1 MNNSYIPLVKIMKSK
16 PTDVSLR
23 RWRALTWINIG
34 IQACFPLAVSFTPT
48 IAAASSLL
56 QKSAPAQTQAYTLT
70 TGETVATVAKKYNI
84 SQAELRKLNQFRSF
98 AHGFDH
104 LKAGDELDVPAAPLQ
119 VGNGAAPVQPNGDA
133 QAARVAGVASQ
144 AGNFLA
150 NNPNGEA
157 VASMARGM
165 AMGEATK
172 EVQAWM
178 SQFGTARV
186 QLDVDQHF
194 SMKNSQFDLLIP
206 LYEQQ
211 DWLAFTQGSFHR
223 TDSRTQANVGLG
235 VRWYNDGWMLGG
247 NTFLD
252 HDLSRAHSRMG
263 VGVEYWR
270 DYLKLGANSYMR
282 LTNWKDSPDLDEGT
296 YEERPANGWDIRAQA
311 WLPALPQLGGKLVY
325 EQYYGDEVGLFGK
338 DKRQKD
344 PHAFTLGLEYT
355 PVPLVSLSAE
365 QRQGKGSE
373 NDTRFG
379 VEMRY
384 QLGVPWQQQVNPDAV
399 QAMRSLAGS
408 RHDLVERN
416 NNIILEYRKKEAI
429 SLRTAPL
436 VTGYAGEK
444 KSLGVTV
451 NSSNGVDRIDWS
463 APALLAAGGKIVQDG
478 PLAYSV
484 VLPDYQFT
492 QGVNNYTVSGVA
504 VDKKGNRS
512 GASETQVSVHTPDI
526 DEKTSTFTPLN
537 STLSADGK
545 STQVLTLSVKDA
557 KGNAVDLPQADIH
570 MTVGTLKSAT
580 VSAVDKTAAGVY
592 TVTVTAG
599 TDKET
604 VVLTPTVGDVKLDPA
619 RVVISGVAP
628 SSTNS
633 TIDINK
639 GSITANGVDSATITF
654 EAKDSNNNPIT
665 GIADDITFQ
674 VVDKDGNPAP
684 AGTITVSKAT
694 EITPPGTYTATLT
707 GEKAG
712 EYTVIPQYD
721 GSAVGNMNDKI
732 ELKADETPDAGQGN
746 STIAAAPKS
755 IAADNAATSTL
766 TFTAKDKKGNPIT
779 DLTAVTF
786 VVKDASG
793 NVPTSG
799 ITVSTTTNAG
809 NGTYT
814 ATLSGTLA
822 GTYTVTPFNNSAAV
836 GSLSDTVTLTAG
848 TTPSGTNSTIGINKG
863 SITANGVDSAT
874 ITFEAKDSNNN
885 PITGIADDITFQVVD
900 KDGNPAPAGTITV
913 SKATEITPPGTYTA
927 TLTGEKAGEYTVIP
941 QYDGSAVGNM
951 NDKIELKADE
961 TPDAGQGN
969 STIAAAPKSIAA
981 DNAATSTLTF
991 TAKDKKGNP
1000 ITDLTAVTFVVKD
1013 ASGNVPTSG
1022 ITVSTTTNAG
1032 NGTYTATLSG
1042 TLAGTYTVTPFNNS
1056 AAVGSLSDTVTLT
1069 AGTTPSGTNST
1080 IGINKDSITANGV
1093 DSATITFE
1101 AKDSNNNPIP
1111 GIADDITFKVVDKDG
1126 NLAPAGTITVS
1137 PATEITPPGTYTA
1150 TLTGEKAGEYT
1161 VIPQYNN
1168 SAVGDMN
1175 DKIELKADET
1185 PDAGQG
1191 NSTIAAAPKS
1201 IAADNAATSTLTFT
1215 AKDKK
1220 GNPITDL
1227 AAVTFVVKDASG
1239 NVPTSGITVS
1249 TTTNA
1254 GNGTYTATLSGTLA
1268 GVYTVTPFN
1277 NSAAVGTLS
1286 DTVTLTAGTTPDAT
1300 KSTFSADPSA
1310 IIPDGQDSTTLTL
1323 HLQDSYGNAIT
1334 GLTNVTFAATPA
1346 ATASLSTTTDAGN
1359 GNYTA
1364 TMTSTAAGSYTVVP
1378 RINGTPISGLSDTVN
1393 VATVATDVQDILVN
1407 NYTFAKDAGFPKT
1420 GFTGAKFTV
1429 QLNGGQPDD
1438 YTWTSSA
1445 PSWAEVGPT
1454 GEVTFK
1460 TKGNSTPVTITATS
1474 KADASKKFEYT
1485 FTLNDWYINN
1495 GSTSLNWSAA
1505 DAYCTSQGA
1514 ALPGIAQLGG
1524 SQGISGLYNSRG
1536 EVGSLWSEWGNLPTY
1551 TGSGFPSSNHT
1562 WASEAFSGG
1571 NHYNVYLT
1579 TGHVNNGPDSYGNYV
1594 ACRQGL

>member
-674 VVDKDGNPAP
+674 VVDKDGN
-684 AGTITVSKAT
+684 
-694 EITPPGTYTATLT
+694 
-707 GEKAG
+707 
-712 EYTVIPQYD
+712 
-721 GSAVGNMNDKI
+721 
-732 ELKADETPDAGQGN
+732 
-746 STIAAAPKS
+746 
-755 IAADNAATSTL
+755 
-766 TFTAKDKKGNPIT
+766 
-779 DLTAVTF
+779 
-786 VVKDASG
+786 
-793 NVPTSG
+793 
-799 ITVSTTTNAG
+799 
-809 NGTYT
+809 
-814 ATLSGTLA
+814 
-822 GTYTVTPFNNSAAV
+822 
-836 GSLSDTVTLTAG
+836 
-848 TTPSGTNSTIGINKG
+848 
-863 SITANGVDSAT
+863 
-874 ITFEAKDSNNN
+874 
-885 PITGIADDITFQVVD
+885 
-900 KDGNPAPAGTITV
+900 
-913 SKATEITPPGTYTA
+913 
-927 TLTGEKAGEYTVIP
+927 
-941 QYDGSAVGNM
+941 
-951 NDKIELKADE
+951 
-961 TPDAGQGN
+961 
-969 STIAAAPKSIAA
+969 
-981 DNAATSTLTF
+981 
-991 TAKDKKGNP
+991 
-1000 ITDLTAVTFVVKD
+1000 
-1013 ASGNVPTSG
+1013 
-1022 ITVSTTTNAG
+1022 
-1032 NGTYTATLSG
+1032 
-1042 TLAGTYTVTPFNNS
+1042 
-1056 AAVGSLSDTVTLT
+1056 
-1069 AGTTPSGTNST
+1069 
-1080 IGINKDSITANGV
+1080 
-1093 DSATITFE
+1093 
-1101 AKDSNNNPIP
+1101 
-1111 GIADDITFKVVDKDG
+1111 
-1126 NLAPAGTITVS
+1126 LAPAGTITVS
-1137 PATEITPPGTYTA
+1137 
-1150 TLTGEKAGEYT
+1150 
-1161 VIPQYNN
+1161 
-1168 SAVGDMN
+1168 
-1175 DKIELKADET
+1175 
-1185 PDAGQG
+1185 
-1191 NSTIAAAPKS
+1191 
-1201 IAADNAATSTLTFT
+1201 
-1215 AKDKK
+1215 
-1220 GNPITDL
+1220 
-1227 AAVTFVVKDASG
+1227 
-1239 NVPTSGITVS
+1239 
-1249 TTTNA
+1249 
-1254 GNGTYTATLSGTLA
+1254 
-1268 GVYTVTPFN
+1268 
-1277 NSAAVGTLS
+1277 
-1286 DTVTLTAGTTPDAT
+1286 
-1300 KSTFSADPSA
+1300 
-1310 IIPDGQDSTTLTL
+1310 
-1323 HLQDSYGNAIT
+1323 
-1334 GLTNVTFAATPA
+1334 
-1346 ATASLSTTTDAGN
+1346 
-1359 GNYTA
+1359 
-1364 TMTSTAAGSYTVVP
+1364 
-1378 RINGTPISGLSDTVN
+1378 
-1393 VATVATDVQDILVN
+1393 
-1407 NYTFAKDAGFPKT
+1407 
-1420 GFTGAKFTV
+1420 
-1429 QLNGGQPDD
+1429 
-1438 YTWTSSA
+1438 
-1445 PSWAEVGPT
+1445 
-1454 GEVTFK
+1454 
-1460 TKGNSTPVTITATS
+1460 
-1474 KADASKKFEYT
+1474 
-1485 FTLNDWYINN
+1485 
-1495 GSTSLNWSAA
+1495 
-1505 DAYCTSQGA
+1505 
-1514 ALPGIAQLGG
+1514 
-1524 SQGISGLYNSRG
+1524 
-1536 EVGSLWSEWGNLPTY
+1536 
-1551 TGSGFPSSNHT
+1551 
-1562 WASEAFSGG
+1562 
-1571 NHYNVYLT
+1571 
-1579 TGHVNNGPDSYGNYV
+1579 
-1594 ACRQGL
+1594 

>member
-1 MNNSYIPLVKIMKSK
+1 MKSK
-16 PTDVSLR
+16 PTGASLR

-48 IAAASSLL
+48 IAAASGFL
-56 QKSAPAQTQAYTLT
+56 QKSASAAPQTQTYTLT
-70 TGETVATVAKKYNI
+70 TGETVASVAKKYNI

-98 AHGFDH
+98 ARGFDH
-104 LKAGDELDVPAAPLQ
+104 LKAGDELDVPAASLKA
-119 VGNGAAPVQPNGDA
+119 GNDAESAQPDGDA

-150 NNPNGEA
+150 NNPSGEA
-157 VASMARGM
+157 AASMARGM

-235 VRWYNDGWMLGG
+235 ARWYHDGWMLGG

-311 WLPALPQLGGKLVY
+311 WLPALPQVGGKLVY

-504 VDKKGNRS
+504 VDRRGNRS

-537 STLSADGK
+537 STLPADGK

-557 KGNAVDLPQADIH
+557 KGNAVDVPQTDIH
-570 MTVGTLKSAT
+570 MVVGTLKSAT
-580 VSAVDKTAAGVY
+580 VSAVDKTATGVY

-619 RVVISGVAP
+619 RVVISGTAP
-628 SSTNS
+628 SDKNS
-633 TIDINK
+633 TVVTDK
-639 GSITANGVDSATITF
+639 DSITADGVDSMTITF
-654 EAKDSNNNPIT
+654 EAKDANNNPIP
-665 GIADDITFQ
+665 GIADDISFK

-684 AGTITVSKAT
+684 AGTITVSPAT
-694 EITPPGTYTATLT
+694 EITPAGTYTATLT
-707 GEKAG
+707 GDKAG

-721 GSAVGNMNDKI
+721 GGAVGDLEVPI

-746 STIAAAPKS
+746 STLVAAPKS
-755 IAADNAATSTL
+755 IVADDTATSTL
-766 TFTAKDKKGNPIT
+766 TFTAKDKKGNLIT

-786 VVKDASG
+786 AVKDAG
-793 NVPTSG
+793 GKVPTSG
-799 ITVSTTTNAG
+799 
-809 NGTYT
+809 
-814 ATLSGTLA
+814 
-822 GTYTVTPFNNSAAV
+822 
-836 GSLSDTVTLTAG
+836 
-848 TTPSGTNSTIGINKG
+848 
-863 SITANGVDSAT
+863 
-874 ITFEAKDSNNN
+874 
-885 PITGIADDITFQVVD
+885 
-900 KDGNPAPAGTITV
+900 
-913 SKATEITPPGTYTA
+913 
-927 TLTGEKAGEYTVIP
+927 
-941 QYDGSAVGNM
+941 
-951 NDKIELKADE
+951 
-961 TPDAGQGN
+961 
-969 STIAAAPKSIAA
+969 
-981 DNAATSTLTF
+981 
-991 TAKDKKGNP
+991 
-1000 ITDLTAVTFVVKD
+1000 
-1013 ASGNVPTSG
+1013 
-1022 ITVSTTTNAG
+1022 
-1032 NGTYTATLSG
+1032 
-1042 TLAGTYTVTPFNNS
+1042 
-1056 AAVGSLSDTVTLT
+1056 
-1069 AGTTPSGTNST
+1069 
-1080 IGINKDSITANGV
+1080 
-1093 DSATITFE
+1093 
-1101 AKDSNNNPIP
+1101 
-1111 GIADDITFKVVDKDG
+1111 
-1126 NLAPAGTITVS
+1126 
-1137 PATEITPPGTYTA
+1137 
-1150 TLTGEKAGEYT
+1150 
-1161 VIPQYNN
+1161 
-1168 SAVGDMN
+1168 
-1175 DKIELKADET
+1175 
-1185 PDAGQG
+1185 
-1191 NSTIAAAPKS
+1191 
-1201 IAADNAATSTLTFT
+1201 
-1215 AKDKK
+1215 
-1220 GNPITDL
+1220 
-1227 AAVTFVVKDASG
+1227 
-1239 NVPTSGITVS
+1239 
-1249 TTTNA
+1249 
-1254 GNGTYTATLSGTLA
+1254 
-1268 GVYTVTPFN
+1268 
-1277 NSAAVGTLS
+1277 
-1286 DTVTLTAGTTPDAT
+1286 
-1300 KSTFSADPSA
+1300 
-1310 IIPDGQDSTTLTL
+1310 
-1323 HLQDSYGNAIT
+1323 
-1334 GLTNVTFAATPA
+1334 
-1346 ATASLSTTTDAGN
+1346 
-1359 GNYTA
+1359 
-1364 TMTSTAAGSYTVVP
+1364 
-1378 RINGTPISGLSDTVN
+1378 
-1393 VATVATDVQDILVN
+1393 
-1407 NYTFAKDAGFPKT
+1407 
-1420 GFTGAKFTV
+1420 
-1429 QLNGGQPDD
+1429 
-1438 YTWTSSA
+1438 
-1445 PSWAEVGPT
+1445 
-1454 GEVTFK
+1454 
-1460 TKGNSTPVTITATS
+1460 
-1474 KADASKKFEYT
+1474 
-1485 FTLNDWYINN
+1485 
-1495 GSTSLNWSAA
+1495 
-1505 DAYCTSQGA
+1505 
-1514 ALPGIAQLGG
+1514 
-1524 SQGISGLYNSRG
+1524 
-1536 EVGSLWSEWGNLPTY
+1536 
-1551 TGSGFPSSNHT
+1551 
-1562 WASEAFSGG
+1562 
-1571 NHYNVYLT
+1571 
-1579 TGHVNNGPDSYGNYV
+1579 
-1594 ACRQGL
+1594 